1 MGSGASS
8 DVKELQRI
16 FDACDL
22 ESCGSLTGED
32 LKIALAGVGLA
43 KDAAK
48 TVDFPAFCELVKEAM
63 VSSPDPPRIVPFALR
78 GMRFEQLQAICEVCG
93 CGQDGWLLAQC
104 QSAMESES
112 GTRRLKEDLYSLNRF
127 LVRPATAGPEDVRL
141 PESCLE
147 LADKNTERL
156 EMGVYEAPSASDLA
170 TITSRLALPR
180 PKRSCCFAELVNPA
194 GLQCDYFVSHSWG
207 HPFVSSVATLSNFL
221 KGADG
226 SHSTAFWICLFA
238 LNQHRLQEEL
248 GTSSVRAMPFAYGL
262 AKASQGV
269 LMILDQKVEPF
280 RRLWCLYEAQRAWEL
295 HRPLQLLLDGET
307 DGGSGPSL
315 ALLVAE
321 ELQKLSAFD
330 ASASVAGDK
339 IKIWHQVINRSV
351 QRAFPMASFEAQF
364 DGSHCRIRGFG
375 PSWFSHFDSKVSQL
389 LASPVF
395 RFCLDAGDGPL
406 ALRYLGLGAEAS
418 RQELRCCE
426 KLLPKSL
433 QEVWVSNPSCGECR
447 LLHVYAHL
455 GDLQNLDFLLAARA
469 DPTERAKDPK
479 QRAALHFAVKA
490 GHDECAKRLLEG
502 KALAHDPDKNRETPL
517 QIAAYGGFTS
527 LVQLLLR
534 AGAVVNAADRDG
546 WTALICAA
554 RAGHGETVE
563 LLLLNKASPHAMDS
577 LGRNAFR
584 HAKMAGYDLPQLEK
598 CSEMLEEDDLE
609 CQMVDR

>member
-8 DVKELQRI
+8 AARSDVKELQQI

-22 ESCGSLTGED
+22 ESCGFLTGED
-32 LKIALAGVGLA
+32 LKIALAGVGLEA
-43 KDAAK
+43 DAAK
-48 TVDFPAFCELVKEAM
+48 RVDFPAFCELVKQAM
-63 VSSPDPPRIVPFALR
+63 VADQTRIVPFALR
-78 GMRFEQLQAICEVCG
+78 GMRFEQLQAICAVCG

-112 GTRRLKEDLYSLNRF
+112 GTRHLKEDLYSLNRF
-127 LVRPATAGPEDVRL
+127 LVRPATAGPED
-141 PESCLE
+141 
-147 LADKNTERL
+147 
-156 EMGVYEAPSASDLA
+156 APSTLDLA
-170 TITSRLALPR
+170 SITSRLALPR

-194 GLQCDYFVSHSWG
+194 GLQSDYFVSHSWG
-207 HPFVSSVATLSNFL
+207 HPFVSSIATLSNFL
-221 KGADG
+221 QGSDG
-226 SHSTAFWICLFA
+226 SHSTVFWICLFA

-248 GTSSVRAMPFAYGL
+248 GTSSVHRMPFAYGL

-295 HRPLQLLLDGET
+295 RRPLQLLLDGT
-307 DGGSGPSL
+307 DGGSAGPSL

-321 ELQKLSAFD
+321 ELHKLSAFD

-339 IKIWHQVINRSV
+339 IKIWHQVMNPSV
-351 QRAFPMASFEAQF
+351 QRAFPMAKFKAQF
-364 DGSHCRIRGFG
+364 DGSQCRIRGFG

-389 LASPVF
+389 LATPVF

-406 ALRYLGLGAEAS
+406 ALRYLGLGADAS
-418 RQELRCCE
+418 APELCGCE
-426 KLLPKSL
+426 KLLPQSL
-433 QEVWVSNPSCGECR
+433 PEVWVSNPSCGECR

-455 GDLQNLDFLLAARA
+455 GDLPNLDFLLAARA
-469 DPTERAKDPK
+469 DPMERAKDPK
-479 QRAALHFAVKA
+479 HRAALHFAVKA
-490 GHDECAKRLLEG
+490 GHDDCAKRLLEG
-502 KALAHDPDKNRETPL
+502 KALAHDPDRNGETPL

-527 LVQLLLR
+527 LAQLLLCSR
-534 AGAVVNAADRDG
+534 AVVNAADRDG

-554 RAGHGETVE
+554 RAGHGEVVE
-563 LLLLNKASPHAMDS
+563 LLLLNKASPHAMDC

-584 HAKMAGYDLPQLEK
+584 HAKMAGYDLPQLEV
-598 CSEMLEEDDLE
+598 CSEMLEEDLE